1 MRNSPS
7 GRGVGGG
14 FQKNRNQILK
24 NHNKMNSKI
33 IPYNPKLREF
43 ARQLRN
49 NSTLSEVLLWK
60 QIKGKALGVEFKRQ
74 VPMLEYIVDFYC
86 QEIGLAIEVDGNI
99 HDFRYLEDAQRQQ
112 EIEKYGVIFIRFSNE
127 EIKNNMFSVILSL
140 ESKIEELK
148 AERGVD
154 NK

>member
-1 MRNSPS
+1 
-7 GRGVGGG
+7 
-14 FQKNRNQILK
+14 
-24 NHNKMNSKI
+24 MNSKI

-49 NSTLSEVLLWK
+49 NSTLSEVLLLK

-86 QEIGLAIEVDGNI
+86 QEIGLAIEIDGNI

>member
-1 MRNSPS
+1 
-7 GRGVGGG
+7 
-14 FQKNRNQILK
+14 
-24 NHNKMNSKI
+24 MNSKI

-43 ARQLRN
+43 AKQLRN
-49 NSTLSEVLLWK
+49 NSTLSEVLFWK

-112 EIEKYGVIFIRFSNE
+112 KIEKYGVIFIRFSNE

>member
-1 MRNSPS
+1 
-7 GRGVGGG
+7 
-14 FQKNRNQILK
+14 
-24 NHNKMNSKI
+24 MNSKI
-33 IPYNPKLREF
+33 IPYNQKLREF
-43 ARQLRN
+43 AKQLRN

>member
-1 MRNSPS
+1 
-7 GRGVGGG
+7 
-14 FQKNRNQILK
+14 
-24 NHNKMNSKI
+24 MNSKI

-43 ARQLRN
+43 AKQLRN

>member
-1 MRNSPS
+1 
-7 GRGVGGG
+7 
-14 FQKNRNQILK
+14 
-24 NHNKMNSKI
+24 MNSKI

-43 ARQLRN
+43 AKQLRN

-86 QEIGLAIEVDGNI
+86 QEIGLAIEIDGNI
-99 HDFRYLEDAQRQQ
+99 HDFRYLEDTQRQQ

>member
-1 MRNSPS
+1 
-7 GRGVGGG
+7 
-14 FQKNRNQILK
+14 
-24 NHNKMNSKI
+24 MNSKI

-74 VPMLEYIVDFYC
+74 VPMLEYIVDFYY

>member
-1 MRNSPS
+1 
-7 GRGVGGG
+7 
-14 FQKNRNQILK
+14 
-24 NHNKMNSKI
+24 MNSKI

-43 ARQLRN
+43 AKQLRN

-148 AERGVD
+148 AERRVD

>member
-1 MRNSPS
+1 
-7 GRGVGGG
+7 
-14 FQKNRNQILK
+14 
-24 NHNKMNSKI
+24 MNSKI

-43 ARQLRN
+43 AKQLRN

-148 AERGVD
+148 AEREVD